1 MQLWP
6 VAHFFSFCHHFWVG
20 ATAKQQQTHP
30 KVMTEWKKWAT
41 GQSYIREEVT
51 SYKIHTLEIHPEQ
64 KFWPLFNANNI
75 FLALLKYQ
83 TLYNI
88 ILVFSNFVR
97 GQWQKIWIWAQFLYV
112 FGKKKGFSCPFF
124 QLLFLGFLLCFKI
137 ISDSVKFAVICKR
150 SLARNLDLFSV
161 FLCFCQ
167 KIIFMAIFL
176 TFSIGIFLYFFQK
189 HFSFP
194 WHLPAI
200 CQDVG
205 RNDISSSDFSN
216 FFLPSQF
223 LTNFWNFEGL
233 LKI

>member
-1 MQLWP
+1 M
-6 VAHFFSFCHHFWVG
+6 
-20 ATAKQQQTHP
+20 
-30 KVMTEWKKWAT
+30 
-41 GQSYIREEVT
+41 
-51 SYKIHTLEIHPEQ
+51 
-64 KFWPLFNANNI
+64 
-75 FLALLKYQ
+75 FLA
-83 TLYNI
+83 
-88 ILVFSNFVR
+88 
-97 GQWQKIWIWAQFLYV
+97 
-112 FGKKKGFSCPFF
+112 KKGFSCPFF

-137 ISDSVKFAVICKR
+137 ISDPVKFAVICKR
-150 SLARNLDLFSV
+150 SLARNLDLVSV

-223 LTNFWNFEGL
+223 LTNFWNFWRDLVYATRGTRKQISQLPLVINLGL
-233 LKI
+233 SWRGPTWVSWRSELKAITRIRTNKQS